1 MTTAE
6 PLGEQLPRWSVTDVH
21 ESFEARSFLDAMDR
35 CGADVA
41 RLEALFDQHDIRA
54 TATRP
59 VTALDGRAAD
69 EVITAINALNEH
81 SNVTGAYI
89 YATTS
94 TDSYHEKAQ
103 GLMGEYQMVGSR
115 ERPLMARLA
124 EWLRALGVDELAGV
138 SEQVAQHAGPLTKL
152 AARAERQMSEAE
164 ISIAVP
170 NVDELWVAGMERQ
183 LKNSVGFDYRSWQ
196 QAATFLLDKKILL
209 DRAEIWA
216 RSAVEAQF
224 VGQANFLTLSTLAR
238 AQAANG
244 KLAEAKVSM
253 DKALSDP
260 SASVLD
266 IHQYGRQLLSQGEK
280 AEALRIFLLN
290 AKRFGD
296 AWPIHVGLTRGYS
309 ANGDFKNALKHAK
322 LALLKAPDE
331 LNRNSVKGMIAKLTA
346 GKDVN

>member
-59 VTALDGRAAD
+59 VSALDGRAAD

-138 SEQVAQHAGPLTKL
+138 SEQVA
-152 AARAERQMSEAE
+152 
-164 ISIAVP
+164 
-170 NVDELWVAGMERQ
+170 
-183 LKNSVGFDYRSWQ
+183 
-196 QAATFLLDKKILL
+196 
-209 DRAEIWA
+209 
-216 RSAVEAQF
+216 
-224 VGQANFLTLSTLAR
+224 
-238 AQAANG
+238 
-244 KLAEAKVSM
+244 
-253 DKALSDP
+253 
-260 SASVLD
+260 
-266 IHQYGRQLLSQGEK
+266 
-280 AEALRIFLLN
+280 
-290 AKRFGD
+290 
-296 AWPIHVGLTRGYS
+296 
-309 ANGDFKNALKHAK
+309 
-322 LALLKAPDE
+322 
-331 LNRNSVKGMIAKLTA
+331 
-346 GKDVN
+346 

>member
-69 EVITAINALNEH
+69 EVIIAINALNEH

-152 AARAERQMSEAE
+152 AARAEHQMSESEEAPVRRTRHHRVLGVVTSCTATITSQLTARSRCPTGHQRPADGNAVRGLASHADPAVRKRRLRRRARRLAHRRAGVCCRDE
-164 ISIAVP
+164 RRSRARPTREPIAVAVGRRRSMP
-170 NVDELWVAGMERQ
+170 RCSPTACQRPTFDAMNAG
-183 LKNSVGFDYRSWQ
+183 DHRSLPRLPALDAHQ
-196 QAATFLLDKKILL
+196 GPYSTATT
-209 DRAEIWA
+209 
-216 RSAVEAQF
+216 VHCP
-224 VGQANFLTLSTLAR
+224 GTT
-238 AQAANG
+238 
-244 KLAEAKVSM
+244 
-253 DKALSDP
+253 
-260 SASVLD
+260 
-266 IHQYGRQLLSQGEK
+266 
-280 AEALRIFLLN
+280 
-290 AKRFGD
+290 
-296 AWPIHVGLTRGYS
+296 
-309 ANGDFKNALKHAK
+309 
-322 LALLKAPDE
+322 
-331 LNRNSVKGMIAKLTA
+331 
-346 GKDVN
+346 